1 MKKIIKTVA
10 LAIVMLSGVEAF
22 AQNINTYAGTGSS
35 SYSGDGAAATS
46 AQINLPNGVATDRF
60 GNLYIAD
67 QSNNRIRMVN
77 TSGIISTI
85 AGNGTSGFSGDGGS
99 ATAAELSNPID
110 VAVDSTGNIYI
121 DDFNNQRIRKVNT
134 SGIISTFA
142 GNGTAGFS
150 GDGGPAANA
159 EFNSPQGIACS
170 AQGVLYIA
178 DQANNVIRRVGT
190 NGVITTF
197 SGNPSNQ
204 NFTGDGGLAINATL
218 NNPYRITVDKNG
230 NVFILDQ
237 NQSVIRM
244 VNTAGIINT
253 IVGTPGTTG
262 FSGDG
267 LPATSAKINAMG
279 ICTDVLGNL
288 YIADRGNQRVRIV
301 NPSGI
306 ISTFAGN
313 GTGGSA
319 GDGGAAISANLYY
332 PFGVATDLEGHL
344 FIATRDSKIRVVGC
358 FTPSISISG
367 THSSCSGNNVFLTGS
382 GAITY
387 TWSSNASNATT
398 GSVMVSPAST
408 TTYTLTGSIGSC
420 TSTSTFSLNITSTPT
435 ININGNNLICS
446 SVNTL
451 LTGGGGATYTWS
463 SNAGAA
469 ISSTVSVNPSTTT
482 TYTLVG
488 ANGMCLDSATFMLN
502 VISPPTPA
510 ICMVATDSTSN
521 YQYNIVYWDNTQYP
535 TADSFIVY
543 RYCGGTYLRLGAV
556 VKDSARFVDTYTSIC
571 GPGGG
576 DPTVT
581 SYKYVLALRD
591 SCKNLSGQ
599 SQYHATTNV
608 ATNATNITWNDYLI
622 NGAAVAVGYD
632 VYRDSL
638 GNSNFYLYHQ
648 SAVSPLNVPSFSS
661 YPNQAFRVDPVLS
674 YTCNIVERLANPT
687 NSPYATRVKSHSNTA
702 RQAGGQTTGINKV
715 GSIGQVMVYPNPSNG
730 TFNIQSANNNGLG
743 AIEVYNTLGQ
753 LIYQSN
759 TASSI
764 LPIDLS
770 IQNPGIYT
778 IKVQSSIYKVIRQ

>member
-1 MKKIIKTVA
+1 MRKSLVIIVA
-10 LAIVMLSGVEAF
+10 FALLSTSVK
-22 AQNINTYAGTGSS
+22 AQNIKTFAGNGTSGSFGNGGQATSAEINEPFGACFDKLGNFYFSDQGNNCVRMVNS
-35 SYSGDGAAATS
+35 SGVISNFAGSGSFGFSGDGGPAIAANMIGPTGIAS
-46 AQINLPNGVATDRF
+46 DNV

-67 QSNNRIRMVN
+67 FNNNRVRMVN
-77 TSGIISTI
+77 TNGIINTI
-85 AGNGTSGFSGDGGS
+85 VGNGTQGYSGDGGP
-99 ATAAELSNPID
+99 ATSSELAQIYGLALD
-110 VAVDSTGNIYI
+110 LQGNLYI
-121 DDFNNQRIRKVNT
+121 ADKINNRIRKVNT
-134 SGIISTFA
+134 NGIISTFA
-142 GNGTAGFS
+142 GNGYGTGLGYGGYS
-150 GDGGPAANA
+150 GDGGQATAA
-159 EFNSPQGIACS
+159 ELYYPS
-170 AQGVLYIA
+170 GVATDARGNVYIA
-178 DQANNVIRRVGT
+178 DWGNNRIRKVNSNGIISTFTGNGNQGYLGDGSAAISAEINHPYNITIDRAGNTYIDDNGNNVIRRVGT
-190 NGVITTF
+190 DGIITT
-197 SGNPSNQ
+197 
-204 NFTGDGGLAINATL
+204 I
-218 NNPYRITVDKNG
+218 
-230 NVFILDQ
+230 
-237 NQSVIRM
+237 
-244 VNTAGIINT
+244 
-253 IVGTPGTTG
+253 
-262 FSGDG
+262 
-267 LPATSAKINAMG
+267 
-279 ICTDVLGNL
+279 
-288 YIADRGNQRVRIV
+288 
-301 NPSGI
+301 
-306 ISTFAGN
+306 AGN
-313 GTGGSA
+313 GTAGYSGDNIPSTSAQLNYPIGSA
-319 GDGGAAISANLYY
+319 
-332 PFGVATDLEGHL
+332 TDSLGNVY
-344 FIATRDSKIRVVGC
+344 IADYSNNRIREVVICAGPV
-358 FTPSISISG
+358 TI
-367 THSSCSGNNVFLTGS
+367 
-382 GAITY
+382 
-387 TWSSNASNATT
+387 SSNSSYLCNGT
-398 GSVMVSPAST
+398 
-408 TTYTLTGSIGSC
+408 SI
-420 TSTSTFSLNITSTPT
+420 T
-435 ININGNNLICS
+435 
-446 SVNTL
+446 

-715 GSIGQVMVYPNPSNG
+715 GSIGQVMVYPNPSTG
-730 TFNIQSANNNGLG
+730 TFNIQVSNYDNANL
-743 AIEVYNTLGQ
+743 EVYNALGQ
-753 LIYQSN
+753 KVLSQTLQTNITQLNLADFSNGIYQLRVVKNNATVYQTKIS
-759 TASSI
+759 
-764 LPIDLS
+764 
-770 IQNPGIYT
+770 
-778 IKVQSSIYKVIRQ
+778 KVD